1 MIIECSE
8 PFTPEEIDEVF
19 EISVRRTQYYK
30 DPAKTLPN
38 VFKETTKNII
48 FGAVMMPVL
57 LVLGYIAKFK
67 IGTIVAM
74 TLCAVIIL
82 VSVMWLLTLKKS
94 YKESKALYSKG
105 EHSKVEYTEEF
116 ISVEM
121 DNGTTVKIKWTDIA
135 FIKVFKV
142 TVGIFAS
149 DKARA
154 LIIPVKYWDEIGKFM
169 EDNNI
174 IVKFYR

>member
-1 MIIECSE
+1 MIIECNE

-57 LVLGYIAKFK
+57 LVLGYIAQFK
-67 IGTIVAM
+67 IGTIVAV

-82 VSVMWLLTLKKS
+82 ISTLWLVALKKA
-94 YKESKALYSKG
+94 YKENKAIHSKDPR
-105 EHSKVEYTEEF
+105 SKVEYTEEF
-116 ISVEM
+116 ISVETS
-121 DNGTTVKIKWTDIA
+121 NGTTVKIKWTDVA
-135 FIKVFKV
+135 FIKVFNA
-142 TVGIFAS
+142 TIGIFSS
-149 DKARA
+149 DKTRA
-154 LIIPVKYWDEIGKFM
+154 LIIPIKHWDPIAKFM

-174 IVKFYR
+174 IVNFYR